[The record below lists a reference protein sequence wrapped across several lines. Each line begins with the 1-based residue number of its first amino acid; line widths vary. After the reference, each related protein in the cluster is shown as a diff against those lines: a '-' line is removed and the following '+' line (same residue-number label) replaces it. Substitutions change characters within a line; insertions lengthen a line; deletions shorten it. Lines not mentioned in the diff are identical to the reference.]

1 MATASTIP
9 FAFDITRYVDFDYG
23 NDTTGDG
30 LTLATA
36 WKTLAKFKASVYTGV
51 AIGTTVSALCV
62 VAGVSG
68 GTYGASSSNGYDQLY
83 IDAFTDGRVA
93 GISGGNGYTH
103 IGVRAAIYEID
114 GPRASSNTY
123 VRPQLRCHTVF
134 GSLTQY
140 AATSTYYVDLSAIMP
155 ANTYVG
161 GVFFKAAQ
169 AGGYYNT
176 VTNSVF
182 DGDGC
187 AKIHLLLQYGTD
199 TEANINTAISAG
211 VCRAYYQTTTKKLYV
226 NTTNLNTTA
235 ADFSWAP
242 STGLASM
249 SPTKGVEAW
258 SKIVLIGCDTA
269 AVEGVDTYWGERGV
283 VIFDARR
290 AYVKDVRCFEPYV
303 HGIIF
308 SYSNWALQNIVCED
322 CAVYGLGYSAGTGDT
337 MFAATGHSGNFD
349 SSGVVFR
356 RCTAVRYMLQSP
368 AGTRYTASNLATY
381 PNDYRIVS
389 YAFGTADSSGRG
401 YLLPGGALM
410 EDCVHLD
417 LASTKTYDTRA
428 EIIHVVRGT
437 IPSDREN
444 LNTYPLIVRRLT
456 AYILGG
462 MYKVSTNAHQL
473 GECIAFDNCKITQ
486 IANGYRM
493 AVDRGRRTANIY
505 HTPNGTY
512 WYYGLFNGTEWIIT
526 ITAISN
532 SGTGASEAG
541 QTYCGWGWVTDGGT
555 TGNTIKWTAIDS
567 TTLVTPTSNNNHYV
581 YDQNSDNDASD
592 KVFDILTRRGTTGI
606 ARLRG
611 YPNNNG
617 GVVFQDLPAASNT
630 ARVFSG
636 TTLVGVNTPSSA
648 NTTHANWVANVDPY
662 AKVGTEF
669 TANMSGTFPAGNVV
683 QAIRGRSGR

>member
-249 SPTKGVEAW
+249 SPTKGIEAW

-269 AVEGVDTYWGERGV
+269 AVEGVDTMWGERGV

-290 AYVKDVRCFEPYV
+290 AYVKDVHSFEPYV
-303 HGIIF
+303 HGVIF

-322 CAVYGLGYSAGTGDT
+322 CKVFGLGKSSTGDT
-337 MFAATGHSGNFD
+337 MFAATGQSGNFD

-356 RCTAVRYMLQSP
+356 RCESVRYMLQNP
-368 AGTRYTASNLATY
+368 AGARYTAA
-381 PNDYRIVS
+381 DYRIIS
-389 YAFGTADSSGRG
+389 FAAGTAASAGCG
-401 YLLPGGALM
+401 YLLPSGAVF
-410 EDCVHLD
+410 EDCVHRD
-417 LASTKTYDTRA
+417 LSATKTYDTRA
-428 EIIHVVRGT
+428 EFWAIARGT
-437 IPSDREN
+437 IPTDRSN
-444 LNTYPLIVRRLT
+444 PNTYPMIFRRLT
-456 AYILGG
+456 AYIHGG
-462 MYKVSTNAHQL
+462 MYTVSSSADQL
-473 GECIAFDNCKITQ
+473 GNCVAFDDCNIYQ
-486 IANGYRM
+486 VANGYRM
-493 AVDRGRRTANIY
+493 AVDRSKRTANVY

-512 WYYGLFNGTEWIIT
+512 WYHGLFGTEWIVVV
-526 ITAISN
+526 TAISN

-541 QTYCGWGWVTDGGT
+541 QTYCGFGWYTDGGT
-555 TGNTIKWTAIDS
+555 TGNTIKWTAVDS
-567 TTLVTPTSNNNHYV
+567 TVLVVPTSNNNHYV
-581 YDQNSDNDASD
+581 YDQNSDNDVAD
-592 KVFDILTRRGTTGI
+592 KVFDILSRRGTVGI

-611 YPNNNG
+611 YPNNDGVLNY

-648 NTTHANWVANVDPY
+648 NTTHANWVTNVDPY